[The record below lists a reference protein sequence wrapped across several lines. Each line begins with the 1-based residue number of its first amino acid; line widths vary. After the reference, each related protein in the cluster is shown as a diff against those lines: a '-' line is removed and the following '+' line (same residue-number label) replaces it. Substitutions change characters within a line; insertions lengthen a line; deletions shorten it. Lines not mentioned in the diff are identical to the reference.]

1 MKHLKSQKDENGDYE
16 LFIDYLPVGT
26 YSLTEIECEDHFA
39 PVVAKWQVT
48 IVKDKTTKKIVVN
61 TLRPT
66 GTLNLQKKLEDAR
79 QGAVDLADKDI
90 KKTKYKVV
98 AMNDIVDIVS
108 LKKLYSKGEIIT
120 LGSGKCIVDTND
132 GQMITYSNG
141 VQVSKGIM
149 NEEGFISV
157 DENGQ
162 LEMTGIPLGKYQVVE
177 VSCPQGYV
185 LDSTPYDFEIT
196 QKDHT
201 TTIYTNSHE
210 QTNQITKTTF
220 TKTDVTGDQ
229 EVSGAKM
236 SITDLEEKLLMNGF
250 HLIRPMK

>member
-1 MKHLKSQKDENGDYE
+1 
-16 LFIDYLPVGT
+16 
-26 YSLTEIECEDHFA
+26 
-39 PVVAKWQVT
+39 
-48 IVKDKTTKKIVVN
+48 
-61 TLRPT
+61 
-66 GTLNLQKKLEDAR
+66 
-79 QGAVDLADKDI
+79 
-90 KKTKYKVV
+90 
-98 AMNDIVDIVS
+98 
-108 LKKLYSKGEIIT
+108 
-120 LGSGKCIVDTND
+120 
-132 GQMITYSNG
+132 MITYSNG

-149 NEEGFISV
+149 NEEGIISV

-236 SITDLEEKLLMNGF
+236 SITDLEGKVIDEWISSNKAHEIDGLESGKTYYLNEDTSPAGYVKATKIEFKVNEDGKIQKVNMKDKVVTISKVTLGGEEIQGALLQVIDEEGNTVDQWYSDGNE
-250 HLIRPMK
+250 HPVSGLEEGKRILYMKI

>member
-1 MKHLKSQKDENGDYE
+1 M
-16 LFIDYLPVGT
+16 
-26 YSLTEIECEDHFA
+26 
-39 PVVAKWQVT
+39 T
-48 IVKDKTTKKIVVN
+48 IVKDKITKKIVVN

-66 GTLNLQKKLEDAR
+66 GTLKLQKKLEDAC

-98 AMNDIVDIVS
+98 AMNDIVDTVS

-149 NEEGFISV
+149 NEEGIISV

>member
-1 MKHLKSQKDENGDYE
+1 
-16 LFIDYLPVGT
+16 
-26 YSLTEIECEDHFA
+26 
-39 PVVAKWQVT
+39 
-48 IVKDKTTKKIVVN
+48 
-61 TLRPT
+61 
-66 GTLNLQKKLEDAR
+66 
-79 QGAVDLADKDI
+79 
-90 KKTKYKVV
+90 
-98 AMNDIVDIVS
+98 MNDIVDTVS
-108 LKKLYSKGEIIT
+108 LKKLYSKEEIIT

-196 QKDHT
+196 QK
-201 TTIYTNSHE
+201 IIQQQFI
-210 QTNQITKTTF
+210 QTLMNKQI
-220 TKTDVTGDQ
+220 
-229 EVSGAKM
+229 
-236 SITDLEEKLLMNGF
+236 KLLRQ
-250 HLIRPMK
+250 HLLKPMLLVIKKLVVLKCLLRI